1 MVSNDDAGARSAVI
15 ATVEGIVVL
24 LQALAVPVFLLL
36 FYFDGMVIGKLTPPA
51 TFYLAYVVLVVPTDF
66 VLFVVAGLSVLAAT
80 LGQFTLYRG
89 FNADSPEY
97 FGIRRRVPY
106 ADQVPSVIHKQIG
119 ERRLRVAT
127 RLFDRFG
134 ATALVVTNAIPGVR
148 SLLSIP
154 AGLSGYP
161 AGRFLV
167 FSTIGNGLYLVLLT
181 AVAWGL
187 VDLAATWW

>member
-1 MVSNDDAGARSAVI
+1 M
-15 ATVEGIVVL
+15 ATIEGIVVL
-24 LQALAVPVFLLL
+24 LQALAVPIFLLL
-36 FYFDGMVIGKLTPPA
+36 FYFDGMVIGKLAPPA
-51 TFYLAYVVLVVPTDF
+51 TFYLAYVVLVSPTDLA
-66 VLFVVAGLSVLAAT
+66 LFVAAGLSALAAT

-106 ADQVPSVIHKQIG
+106 ADQVPVVIHERIG

-167 FSTIGNGLYLVLLT
+167 CSMIGNGLYLALLT

-187 VDLAATWW
+187 LDLAAAWW